1 MKKTLTIYP
10 DRREHSQLL
19 NALSVAIERFEE
31 NAKTFDQ
38 VAASG
43 GNPFFAPES
52 AKEVAKDFRQQ
63 AACTR
68 MMQAFFA
75 YMVEPF
81 TIHAEEEEEE
91 EAENPFHPE
100 SPEGRAWENGKRDF

>member
-10 DRREHSQLL
+10 DRREHTQLL
-19 NALSVAIERFEE
+19 NALSVAVERFEE

-38 VAASG
+38 VAATG
-43 GNPFFAPES
+43 GNPFVGENA
-52 AKEVAKDFRQQ
+52 AKEIAKDFRQQ

-68 MMQAFFA
+68 MLQSFFA
-75 YMVEPF
+75 DMVEPF
-81 TIHAEEEEEE
+81 TVKAEEEEED

>member
-68 MMQAFFA
+68 MLQTFFA
-75 YMVEPF
+75 DMVEPF
-81 TIHAEEEEEE
+81 TIKAEEEEE

-100 SPEGRAWENGKRDF
+100 SPEGRAWDNGKRDF